1 LSFRDRYRRL
11 EVTALVAGLL
21 VCTAACAAV
30 TTSVSVETLLK
41 AGASWD
47 GTPYERYPDAAPELT
62 VLKITIPPRT
72 ALPWHRHPM
81 PNAAYVLSGE
91 LLVEKRD
98 GGQTI
103 RLVAGDVL
111 PEMVNGVHRG
121 VTGDVPVVLIVFY
134 AGARGLPVS
143 ETLGK

>member
-1 LSFRDRYRRL
+1 LSFRDRFRRL

-21 VCTAACAAV
+21 MGLAACAAV
-30 TTSVSVETLLK
+30 PTSVSVETLLK
-41 AGASWD
+41 TEASWD
-47 GTPYERYPDAAPELT
+47 GTPYERYPDGAPELT

-72 ALPWHRHPM
+72 ALAWHRHPM
-81 PNAAYVLSGE
+81 PNAAYVVSGE

-111 PEMVNGVHRG
+111 PEMVEGVHRG

-143 ETLGK
+143 ETVDK

>member
-1 LSFRDRYRRL
+1 LSFRDRHRRL

-21 VCTAACAAV
+21 VWSAGCTAV
-30 TTSVSVETLLK
+30 PTSVSVETLLK

-47 GTPYERYPDAAPELT
+47 GTPYERYPDGPPELT

-81 PNAAYVLSGE
+81 PNAAYVVSGE
-91 LLVEKRD
+91 LLVETRD

-111 PEMVNGVHRG
+111 PEMVDGVHRG
-121 VTGDVPVVLIVFY
+121 VTGDAPVVLIVFY
-134 AGARGLPVS
+134 AGAQGLPVS
-143 ETLGK
+143 ETLDK

>member
-1 LSFRDRYRRL
+1 MSFRDRFRRL

-21 VCTAACAAV
+21 MGLAACAAV
-30 TTSVSVETLLK
+30 PTSVSVETLLK
-41 AGASWD
+41 TEASWD
-47 GTPYERYPDAAPELT
+47 GTPYERYPDGAPELT

-72 ALPWHRHPM
+72 ALAWHRHPM
-81 PNAAYVLSGE
+81 PNAAYVVSGE

-111 PEMVNGVHRG
+111 PEMVEGVHRG

-143 ETLGK
+143 ETVDK

>member
-1 LSFRDRYRRL
+1 LPFRDGYRRL

-21 VCTAACAAV
+21 VCSAGCATV

-72 ALPWHRHPM
+72 VLPWHHHPM
-81 PNAAYVLSGE
+81 PNAAYVVSGE

-103 RLVAGDVL
+103 RLAAGDVL

-121 VTGDVPVVLIVFY
+121 VTGNGPVVLIVFY

>member
-1 LSFRDRYRRL
+1 MTLRDRHRRL
-11 EVTALVAGLL
+11 ALSVLVAVLL
-21 VCTAACAAV
+21 ACTGGCAVAP
-30 TTSVSVETLLK
+30 TSVAVETLLK

-47 GTPYERYPDAAPELT
+47 GTSYERYPDAAPELT
-62 VLKITIPPRT
+62 ILRITIPPRT
-72 ALPWHRHPM
+72 ALPWHRHPV
-81 PNAAYVLSGE
+81 PNAAYVVSGE

-98 GGQTI
+98 SGQTI

-143 ETLGK
+143 EALGP